1 MMMMNQKILMKNERK
16 NGKKERKEK
25 KETWEVSESLRLH
38 DVIEAKE
45 TVDGVKCDVTC
56 MHSSLFWCFP
66 DYISN

>member
-1 MMMMNQKILMKNERK
+1 MKEKMERK
-16 NGKKERKEK
+16 KEKEK
-25 KETWEVSESLRLH
+25 KETWEVSESLRLC

-45 TVDGVKCDVTC
+45 TVDGVKRDVTC